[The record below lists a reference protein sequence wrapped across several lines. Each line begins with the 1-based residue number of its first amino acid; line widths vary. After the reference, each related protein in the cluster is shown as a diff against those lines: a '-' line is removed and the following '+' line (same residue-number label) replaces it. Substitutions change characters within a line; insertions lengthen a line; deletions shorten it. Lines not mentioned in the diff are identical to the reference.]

1 MAFLS
6 GRMGVMLLIKPFQPL
21 TPIEFLLVNLSDVT
35 QQWHHSWEEV
45 DIFEDHRICS
55 IYFDFM

>member
-1 MAFLS
+1 
-6 GRMGVMLLIKPFQPL
+6 MLLIKPFQPL